1 MFIKDNILYA
11 GVSNENGAKLNV
23 VNTGYSIQRITDGVI
38 LGSTY
43 KMQNGEDER
52 LFIEIVDDSTLS
64 NIFVKDNIMIAGV
77 KNKNGFDVCIKQ
89 ENLYTGKKFVR
100 IHDGQ
105 DMGNIVYLGVDYSYN
120 LKGRKDLPIYY
131 IEIEEQQ

>member
-77 KNKNGFDVCIKQ
+77 KNENGFDVCIKQ

>member
-1 MFIKDNILYA
+1 MFIKNNILYA
-11 GVSNENGAKLNV
+11 GVSNENGANLNV
-23 VNTGYSIQRITDGVI
+23 VNTGYLIQIITDGVI

-43 KMQNGEDER
+43 KMQNDEDER
-52 LFIEIVDDSTLS
+52 IFIEIVDDSMLS

-77 KNKNGFDVCIKQ
+77 KNENGFDVCIKQ

-105 DMGNIVYLGVDYSYN
+105 DMGNIVFLGVDYSYN
-120 LKGRKDLPIYY
+120 PNGRKDLPIYY
-131 IEIEEQQ
+131 IEIEERQ